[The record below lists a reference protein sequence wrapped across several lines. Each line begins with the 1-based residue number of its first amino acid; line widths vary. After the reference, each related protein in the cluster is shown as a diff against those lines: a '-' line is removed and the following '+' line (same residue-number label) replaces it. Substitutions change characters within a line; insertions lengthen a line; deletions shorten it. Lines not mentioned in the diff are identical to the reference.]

1 MGPGVGKGVL
11 LLPGLHWFTSGLV
24 WPGSKHG
31 VSVRWAH
38 GELWGSE
45 SRRGLPLC
53 GQVSLTELILQSPDE
68 DCAGWSVTQPTPSPA
83 SN

>member
-1 MGPGVGKGVL
+1 MPSSASLQSGIWDTEGGGSVAYVDRGMGQGAL
-11 LLPGLHWFTSGLV
+11 LLPGLHWFTSGLA

-45 SRRGLPLC
+45 SRRGLPFVWP
-53 GQVSLTELILQSPDE
+53 GV
-68 DCAGWSVTQPTPSPA
+68 A
-83 SN
+83 N